1 MLQLQPLF
9 PLPSFPVDLLGEFAS
24 SVFSSQRF
32 KSGEVSFQ
40 PICASLQKSEPFSS
54 RSGPSPQSQTVSTH
68 RISLM
73 ARESLG
79 PSVALC
85 PVSSSTA
92 HDDSQSCL
100 KAPHSILRSVHFIIS
115 SGSVLK
121 IYYSITIG
129 RGLHVRKLFGLV
141 PHLIH
146 RWRES
151 GHASPLLG
159 DHRSNGKLSKFKLNY
174 LASSLTGDAS
184 QHSRTI
190 LEKPPRYV
198 QSNNFSS
205 SLKSDSY
212 CLGLNGQGLHSSL
225 TILSV
230 FWSCDY
236 FWRILQT
243 YSTMEKT
250 FPQTFTGIL
259 KPSRTLASSVEQFNK
274 SSYALF
280 ARAIYD
286 HLLVG
291 DFSKLVFKLESFKT
305 SKDLPTIAS
314 FLKLRISLE
323 NSLSLYLYLS
333 CIVSLLSCMNIPL
346 LRF

>member
-24 SVFSSQRF
+24 SVFSLQRF

-54 RSGPSPQSQTVSTH
+54 RSGPSPQSQTVYTH

-100 KAPHSILRSVHFIIS
+100 KAPHSI
-115 SGSVLK
+115 
-121 IYYSITIG
+121 
-129 RGLHVRKLFGLV
+129 
-141 PHLIH
+141 P

-174 LASSLTGDAS
+174 LASSLLGDAS

-190 LEKPPRYV
+190 LEKPPPYV

-243 YSTMEKT
+243 YSTMEKI

-305 SKDLPTIAS
+305 SKDLSTIAS

>member
-1 MLQLQPLF
+1 M
-9 PLPSFPVDLLGEFAS
+9 
-24 SVFSSQRF
+24 
-32 KSGEVSFQ
+32 
-40 PICASLQKSEPFSS
+40 
-54 RSGPSPQSQTVSTH
+54 
-68 RISLM
+68 
-73 ARESLG
+73 
-79 PSVALC
+79 
-85 PVSSSTA
+85 
-92 HDDSQSCL
+92 
-100 KAPHSILRSVHFIIS
+100 
-115 SGSVLK
+115 
-121 IYYSITIG
+121 
-129 RGLHVRKLFGLV
+129 
-141 PHLIH
+141 
-146 RWRES
+146 
-151 GHASPLLG
+151 
-159 DHRSNGKLSKFKLNY
+159 
-174 LASSLTGDAS
+174 GDAS

-225 TILSV
+225 TILYV

-236 FWRILQT
+236 FWQILQT
-243 YSTMEKT
+243 CSTMEKT

-259 KPSRTLASSVEQFNK
+259 KPSRTLASFVEQFNK